1 MRLGIATSFIIGG
14 FLLVSI
20 LYLNNKVF
28 QNSYEITV
36 NSSDKTKFEAIRQI
50 ITQDFSRIG
59 FGNAS
64 KINMFNPPHRIN
76 FSADVYGQ
84 GTSTVIW
91 RFQENVQVHET
102 SNPDDRVLKRNGPV
116 DNTGGSKPTDFHVV
130 DFELTGYSDVQGTN
144 ETTDKEE
151 IRSLRIKIVT
161 ESPEP
166 ISTGS
171 GDPYYSRTVWEKL
184 IVPSNLQL

>member
-1 MRLGIATSFIIGG
+1 MRLGITTSFIIGG
-14 FLLVSI
+14 LLLVSM
-20 LYLNNKVF
+20 LYLNNQVF
-28 QNSYEITV
+28 QNSYEITL
-36 NSSDKTKFEAIRQI
+36 NSTDKNRLETVRQI

-59 FGNAS
+59 FGNS
-64 KINMFNPPHRIN
+64 SQINMFNPPHRIN

-84 GTSTVIW
+84 GTSTVLW
-91 RFQENVQVHET
+91 HFQENVQVKET

-116 DNTGGSKPTDFHVV
+116 DDTGGSKPTDFYVV

-144 ETTDKEE
+144 ETTDEDEVK
-151 IRSLRIKIVT
+151 SLRIKIIS

-166 ISTGS
+166 ITTGS
-171 GDPYYSRTVWEKL
+171 GDPYYPRTIWEKL